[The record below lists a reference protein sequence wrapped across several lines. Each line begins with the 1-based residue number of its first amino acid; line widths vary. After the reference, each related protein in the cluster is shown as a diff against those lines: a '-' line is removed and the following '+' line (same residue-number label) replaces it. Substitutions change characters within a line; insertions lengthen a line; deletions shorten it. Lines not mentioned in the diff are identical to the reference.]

1 LKYTQFQ
8 RLEGKLLGPKLKIAP
23 RPKKRGEGGENN
35 IKKGETFVLTKP
47 TRPNQPNSIKK
58 KRRRKDKERE
68 EDE

>member
-1 LKYTQFQ
+1 
-8 RLEGKLLGPKLKIAP
+8 LGPKLKIAT
-23 RPKKRGEGGENN
+23 RPKKRGGGENN